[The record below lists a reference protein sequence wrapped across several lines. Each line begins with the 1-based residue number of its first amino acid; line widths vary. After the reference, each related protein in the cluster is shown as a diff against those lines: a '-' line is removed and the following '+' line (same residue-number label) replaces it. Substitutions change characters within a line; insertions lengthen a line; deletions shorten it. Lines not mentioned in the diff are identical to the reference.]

1 MSGSVS
7 NEPIVSFKLPLA
19 QVNIILQSL
28 GEQPYRVVADVITA
42 MRAQVLPQVQQLAP
56 GESNLKVVPGAAE

>member
-7 NEPIVSFKLPLA
+7 NEPVVTFKLPLT

-28 GEQPYRVVADVITA
+28 GEQPYRVVADVIQA
-42 MRAQVLPQVQQLAP
+42 MRVQIVPQVQQATP
-56 GESNLKVVPGAAE
+56 GESNLKIVTGAAE

>member
-7 NEPIVSFKLPLA
+7 NEPVVTFKLPLT

-28 GEQPYRVVADVITA
+28 GEQPYRVVADVIQA
-42 MRAQVLPQVQQLAP
+42 MRVQIVPQVQQAAP
-56 GESNLKVVPGAAE
+56 GESNLKIVTGAAE